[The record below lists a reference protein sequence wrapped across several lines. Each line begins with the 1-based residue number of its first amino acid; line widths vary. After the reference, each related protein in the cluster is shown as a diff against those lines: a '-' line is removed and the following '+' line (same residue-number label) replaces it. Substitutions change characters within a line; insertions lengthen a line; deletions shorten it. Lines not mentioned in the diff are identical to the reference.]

1 MPETLTH
8 VDTITYIGNAEF
20 DEQVLRAGKVIVD
33 WYSSECPPC
42 EALAVKFEPLAELYG
57 EDVTFIK
64 IFRQE
69 NRALADEL
77 GVKSSP
83 TVQFYLNGVETAP
96 RLTGG
101 VKRADLVAGLETL
114 LSPQRASEIR
124 HLSVPQESDWD
135 VIVLGG
141 GPAGLTAAIYTAQ
154 AKMRVVIVDT
164 ALPGGQVK
172 TTHMVSNYPGFAKP
186 MNGYMLAHEM
196 HMQAEAQGV
205 QFRSAA
211 DVSDVDLRNKKVVVD
226 GIETL
231 HAKKMILATGASP
244 RALGIPGEK
253 EYAGRG
259 ISYCATCDAKYY
271 EGKEVIVIG
280 GGNSAVEESLFITKF
295 ASHLTMVHQMGEL
308 TANKVAA
315 EHAKADPRISIRY
328 LAEPRAFRR
337 LENGRMAVEIED
349 VKTHE
354 RFTLEADGIFVF
366 VGMVPNAAGFGEG
379 LLKDAWGYIK
389 TDDDMQ
395 TSLQDV
401 YAVGDLRSKRI
412 RQLTTAVGDGT
423 IAAVVISQ

>member
-1 MPETLTH
+1 MPETLTYPEA
-8 VDTITYIGNAEF
+8 ITYIGAADFE
-20 DEQVLRAGKVIVD
+20 EQVLKGGPVIVD

-42 EALAVKFEPLAELYG
+42 EALAAKFEPLAELYG
-57 EDVTFIK
+57 ADVKFIK
-64 IFRQE
+64 IFRQD
-69 NRALADEL
+69 NRALADAL

-83 TVQFYLNGVETAP
+83 TVQFYRDGVETAA

-101 VKRADLVAGLETL
+101 VKRSELVAGLETL
-114 LSPQRASEIR
+114 LTPQRAGEIR
-124 HLSVPQESDWD
+124 RQAVPLESDWD
-135 VIVLGG
+135 VLVLGG
-141 GPAGLTAAIYTAQ
+141 GPAGLTAAIYAAQ

-172 TTHMVSNYPGFAKP
+172 TTHLVSNYPGFAKP
-186 MNGYMLAHEM
+186 MNGYQLAHEM

-211 DVSDVDLRNKKVVVD
+211 DVTDIDLQNRRLVVD

-231 HAKKMILATGASP
+231 HARKMILATGASP

-271 EGKEVIVIG
+271 QDKEVIVIG

-295 ASHLTMVHQMGEL
+295 ASRLTMVHQMAEL
-308 TANKVAA
+308 TANKVAS
-315 EHAKADPRISIRY
+315 EHAKADPKIAIRY
-328 LAEPRAFRR
+328 LAEPRAFTR
-337 LENGRMAVEIED
+337 LADGRMAVEIED
-349 VKTHE
+349 VQTHE
-354 RFTLEADGIFVF
+354 RSTLEADGIFVF
-366 VGMVPNAAGFGEG
+366 VGMVPNTEGFGEG

-389 TDDDMQ
+389 TDENMQ
-395 TSLQDV
+395 TSLGDV

>member
-1 MPETLTH
+1 MPETLTYAEA
-8 VDTITYIGNAEF
+8 ISYIGATEF
-20 DEQVLRAGKVIVD
+20 DAQVLKGGKVIVD

-42 EALAVKFEPLAELYG
+42 EALAMKFEPLAELYG
-57 EDVTFIK
+57 EDVKFLK

-69 NRALADEL
+69 NRALADAL

-83 TVQFYLNGVETAP
+83 TVQFYLDGVETAP

-101 VKRADLVAGLETL
+101 VKRADLVTGLETL
-114 LSPQRASEIR
+114 ITPQRAGEIR
-124 HLSVPQESDWD
+124 RQAVPTESDWD

-141 GPAGLTAAIYTAQ
+141 GPAGLTSAIYTAQ
-154 AKMRVVIVDT
+154 AKMRVVVVDV

-211 DVSDVDLRNKKVVVD
+211 DVTGIDLRNRRLVVD

-231 HAKKMILATGASP
+231 HARTMILATGAAP

-253 EYAGRG
+253 DYAGRG

-271 EGKEVIVIG
+271 QDKDVIVIG

-295 ASHLTMVHQMGEL
+295 ASRLTMVHQMAEL
-308 TANKVAA
+308 TANKVAVA
-315 EHAKADPRISIRY
+315 HAKADPKIAVRY
-328 LAEPRAFRR
+328 LAEPRVFMR
-337 LENGRMAVEIED
+337 LENGRMGVEIED
-349 VKTHE
+349 LQSNE
-354 RFTLEADGIFVF
+354 RTTLEADGIFVF
-366 VGMVPNAAGFGEG
+366 VGMVPNTEGFGGE
-379 LLKDAWGYIK
+379 LLRDAWGYIK
-389 TDDDMQ
+389 TDENMQ
-395 TSLQDV
+395 TSLPDV
-401 YAVGDLRSKRI
+401 YAVGDVRSKRI

>member
-1 MPETLTH
+1 MPDTLTH
-8 VDTITYIGNAEF
+8 AETISYIGAAEF
-20 DEQVLRAGKVIVD
+20 DEQVLQGGNVIVD

-42 EALAVKFEPLAELYG
+42 EALAMKFEPLAELYG
-57 EDVTFIK
+57 EDVKFIK

-69 NRALADEL
+69 NRALADQL

-83 TVQFYLNGVETAP
+83 TVQFYADGVETAS

-101 VKRADLVAGLETL
+101 VKRAEIVAGLETL

-124 HLSVPQESDWD
+124 RQAVPLESDWD
-135 VIVLGG
+135 LIVLGG
-141 GPAGLTAAIYTAQ
+141 GPAGLTSAIYAAQ
-154 AKMRVVIVDT
+154 AKLRVVIVDV

-172 TTHMVSNYPGFAKP
+172 TTHSVSNYPGFAKP

-211 DVSDVDLRNKKVVVD
+211 DVSDIDLQNKRLVVD

-231 HAKKMILATGASP
+231 RARKMILATGASP
-244 RALGIPGEK
+244 RALGVPGEQ

-295 ASHLTMVHQMGEL
+295 ASHLTMVHQMEEL

-315 EHAKADPRISIRY
+315 EHAKAEPKISIRY

-337 LENGRMAVEIED
+337 LENGRMAVEVED
-349 VKTHE
+349 LKSHE
-354 RFTLEADGIFVF
+354 RSVLEADGIFVF
-366 VGMVPNAAGFGEG
+366 VGMVPNADGFGDG

-389 TDDDMQ
+389 TDENMQ
-395 TSLQDV
+395 TSLSDV
-401 YAVGDLRSKRI
+401 FAVGDLRSKRI

>member
-1 MPETLTH
+1 MLETLTP
-8 VDTITYIGNAEF
+8 TASIAYITAAEF
-20 DEQVLRAGKVIVD
+20 DDRVLRGGPVIVD

-42 EALAVKFEPLAELYG
+42 EALATKFEPLAALYG
-57 EDVTFIK
+57 DEVSFIK

-69 NRALADEL
+69 NRALADAL

-83 TVQFYLNGVETAP
+83 TVQFYLNGTETAP

-114 LSPQRASEIR
+114 LPPGRAAAIQAQA
-124 HLSVPQESDWD
+124 VPVESAWD
-135 VIVLGG
+135 LVVLGG
-141 GPAGLTAAIYTAQ
+141 GPAGLTAAIYAAQ
-154 AKMRVVIVDT
+154 AKLRVVLVDT

-172 TTHMVSNYPGFAKP
+172 TTHSVSNYPGFAKP

-205 QFRSAA
+205 QFRSAV
-211 DVSDVDLRNKKVVVD
+211 DVTDIDLQNKTLVVD
-226 GIETL
+226 GLETL
-231 HAKKMILATGASP
+231 RARQIVLATGASP
-244 RALGIPGEK
+244 RALGVPGER
-253 EYAGRG
+253 ELAGRG

-271 EGKEVIVIG
+271 EEKEVIVIG

-295 ASHLTMVHQMGEL
+295 ATRLTMVHQMAEL

-315 EHAKADPRISIRY
+315 EQAAANEKIAIRY

-337 LENGRMAVEIED
+337 LENGRMAVDIED
-349 VKTHE
+349 VTTHQRE
-354 RFTLEADGIFVF
+354 TLEADGVFVF
-366 VGMVPNAAGFGEG
+366 VGMVPNTAGFGDA
-379 LLKDAWGYIK
+379 LVKDAWGYVK
-389 TDDDMQ
+389 TDENML
-395 TSLQDV
+395 TSVPGV

>member
-1 MPETLTH
+1 MPETLTYPEP
-8 VDTITYIGNAEF
+8 ITYVGAAEF
-20 DEQVLRAGKVIVD
+20 DAQVLKGGKVIVD

-42 EALAVKFEPLAELYG
+42 EALAMKFEPLAELYG
-57 EDVTFIK
+57 EDVRFIK

-69 NRALADEL
+69 NRALADEQ

-83 TVQFYLNGVETAP
+83 TVQFFQDGWEVAP

-101 VKRADLVAGLETL
+101 VKRSELEAGLEAL
-114 LSPQRASEIR
+114 IGPQRAGEIR
-124 HLSVPQESDWD
+124 CRAVPMESEWD
-135 VIVLGG
+135 LIVLGG
-141 GPAGLTAAIYTAQ
+141 GPSGLTAAIYAAQ

-172 TTHMVSNYPGFAKP
+172 TTHSVSNYPGFSKP
-186 MNGYMLAHEM
+186 MNGYLLAHEM

-211 DVSDVDLRNKKVVVD
+211 DVTDIDLRHRRLVVD
-226 GIETL
+226 GVETL
-231 HAKKMILATGASP
+231 HARKLILATGASP
-244 RALGIPGEK
+244 RALGVPGEK
-253 EYAGRG
+253 EHAGHG

-271 EGKEVIVIG
+271 EDKDVIVIG

-295 ASHLTMVHQMGEL
+295 ASRLTMVHQMAEL

-315 EHAKADPRISIRY
+315 ARAKADPKIDIQY
-328 LAEPRAFRR
+328 LVEPRAFRR
-337 LENGRMAVEIED
+337 LENGRMAVD
-349 VKTHE
+349 VEHVQTGE
-354 RFTLEADGIFVF
+354 RSTLEADGVFVF
-366 VGMVPNAAGFGEG
+366 VGMVPNTVNFGSE
-379 LLKDAWGYIK
+379 LLRDAWGYIK
-389 TDDDMQ
+389 TDEDMQ
-395 TSLQDV
+395 TSMPDV